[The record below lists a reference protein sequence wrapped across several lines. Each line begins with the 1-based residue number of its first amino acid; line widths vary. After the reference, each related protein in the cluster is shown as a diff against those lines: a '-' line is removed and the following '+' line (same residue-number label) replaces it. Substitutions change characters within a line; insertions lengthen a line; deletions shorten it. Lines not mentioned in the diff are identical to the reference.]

1 MQLTDVAQ
9 LSTQSQTPAGSFQ
22 AHGQGL
28 SVEDAA
34 AGVARPARPRKIG
47 GGRAIRGCHHAGH
60 QGGPRS
66 GSSAR
71 LGRPSEG
78 VVVLD
83 VPVMAGDRP
92 STSIGGGPHVGA
104 GERRL
109 EEGPAGSNLA
119 STALIAAHG
128 GTARGRGR
136 GWDRARRRGRGD
148 PTRDRWRRLDDRDQP
163 FRPGQAGTRC
173 SGRSSRG
180 TSAGA
185 SSSRAG
191 GSSARPKGSSN
202 ARGGRGR

>member
-34 AGVARPARPRKIG
+34 AGVARPDRPRKIG

-71 LGRPSEG
+71 LGRPSKG
-78 VVVLD
+78 IVVLG
-83 VPVMAGDRP
+83 VSIGAGDRP
-92 STSIGGGPHVGA
+92 RTGPG

-109 EEGPAGSNLA
+109 EEVATGSDFA
-119 STALIAAHG
+119 SAALIAAHG
-128 GTARGRGR
+128 GTASGRGRGR
-136 GWDRARRRGRGD
+136 IRASRGRGR
-148 PTRDRWRRLDDRDQP
+148 TRERWRRLGDRDQP
-163 FRPGQAGTRC
+163 LRPGQAGARRG
-173 SGRSSRG
+173 GRSSRS
-180 TSAGA
+180 TRAGA
-185 SSSRAG
+185 SSSW
-191 GSSARPKGSSN
+191 GSRTGRSSSGPQGSSN
-202 ARGGRGR
+202 VSCGRSR